1 MQGEVVIEDRAGNQF
16 VRVPVASIDDY
27 KRTWYSGAGSFS
39 QYSETLSS
47 AEKTSIETYKGFYI
61 GRYEAGDK
69 EST

>member
-1 MQGEVVIEDRAGNQF
+1 M
-16 VRVPVASIDDY
+16 RVPVASIDDY